1 MFVLNSTAISHH
13 QLKRE
18 KEGGGGGRTTRRK
31 GRYEVIQTKI
41 IYTPTTLKKGKKN
54 QMHKTICSI

>member
-18 KEGGGGGRTTRRK
+18 KEGGGGK
-31 GRYEVIQTKI
+31 NYK
-41 IYTPTTLKKGKKN
+41 KKGKIWSHSNKDHLHPHHPKEREKESDAQN
-54 QMHKTICSI
+54 NM